1 MLDLSKHVDQR
12 VRVKFTGG
20 REGAYSTPSFF
31 LSCATPSA
39 SANQLVSAGTGTNVS
54 KMLGNAIVGVV
65 GRSVRGVPRC
75 SCVACKLA
83 QRHVS
88 TLREGQVL
96 SKAASLL
103 SLQMSCLFQQIVLIS
118 RLCLSTT
125 ACYEH
130 PHAMILQLLLLL
142 FPLAV
147 EGRLKGFDTLV
158 NLMPSQG
165 HTSVTAVPRHTIRPN

>member
-1 MLDLSKHVDQR
+1 
-12 VRVKFTGG
+12 
-20 REGAYSTPSFF
+20 
-31 LSCATPSA
+31 
-39 SANQLVSAGTGTNVS
+39 
-54 KMLGNAIVGVV
+54 MLGNAIVGVV

-75 SCVACKLA
+75 FCVACKLA

-96 SKAASLL
+96 SEAASPL
-103 SLQMSCLFQQIVLIS
+103 SLQISCLFQQVVLIS

-158 NLMPSQG
+158 NLVLDECTEYMRGIAQPCKPADARINLHIDCAPSCQE
-165 HTSVTAVPRHTIRPN
+165 